1 MKRCN
6 ALSQLLLSLVALCI
20 AAVTSSAQVQLNA
33 VNTPVTIDFTGYT
46 ASGFAPAP
54 TSGQLNSNNWAST
67 GMSDG
72 ALSFGGTQTSGD
84 YARGEWTTGTTSGG
98 FYYINDGGNTRF
110 AIQPT
115 SADWNPG
122 TLTLRVRNSTGRAL
136 TRLAVGYD
144 LFVNNSGP
152 RANSFNFSY
161 STDGANFT
169 SVSGTCGGDYTSPEA
184 ANGLG
189 FVLASSKSLS
199 ITGLNVASGS
209 DVYLRWS
216 GADVTGSGSRDQ
228 FALDNIVVTSVHSV
242 NAAIAVSN
250 YTFNTSAAAISNPT
264 TDLTSIAH
272 AALVD
277 DAVSG
282 AITLPFTFYFNG
294 KPYDRIAISSNGWV
308 ALGNSSNSPV
318 FPATMN
324 SAPLNDP
331 EAWQFSNTQLVA
343 PLWDNLRTGVN
354 GAVSYATVGNTFKV
368 RWRSMEWPA
377 TAVSFITFELTLDQ
391 SCNNMTFSYTGGS
404 SSALQSATVGIINDA
419 SAAAPNNYWVFN
431 GNVAPGNLSN
441 NANNNANT
449 RLIAFGDLPSGVNP
463 AITANH
469 YEALRVE
476 GAATLNLGNVDA
488 NGGTTTATVTV
499 RNLGCNTVTVTQGNV
514 VYSNA
519 QFTSTVFSASVA
531 PGATTNVPVRFTG
544 VCPFDICPLDA
555 TMAINIPFGGGT
567 LPVVYPAGAS
577 LTVLGQE
584 THPMVASG
592 TLAGF
597 PVTTLGTSN
606 SVTVTLTNGGNIAY
620 TGSLSVS
627 GNVDDA
633 ALFTITPNPVTIPA
647 SGSTVVTLKFTP
659 TGERHAANA
668 NLSTW
673 IANYAGLA
681 LVVPQ
686 GNQTCNGGNLVSLP
700 IAASSSAPRV
710 SINVS
715 NSTEIPNNQG
725 IPTLDIGNRAYT
737 PGASASEP
745 LAYSETFLVKNTGS
759 AEVTVNDIVR
769 GATGNLNDR
778 FVATATRISGNATL
792 LPGNEAV
799 YLVTYTPTKTTDDFP
814 YFQPGVY
821 SSTPVANAFVTGDA
835 TYAVNTVLSAVSGG
849 SSVVPAVAGFWH
861 NYKNGVASTFAP
873 SENLTQNGTVN
884 ATADIFRGFMQTV
897 AAPASTSNQGPT
909 NSAGAPVL
917 GTGGGGSLPNNLFV
931 NGSAAVVVGPAPNGL
946 TVTSYYGAVGD
957 VLPNGATIT
966 NAGQPGTTSFYV
978 VNTGTANA
986 RFYVRKTVVNDA
998 TNPGA
1003 FSVSVPIPGDNANSA
1018 NSLIP
1023 ISSETINS
1031 VDYHVFTLEP
1041 LYLQGGAGNSRA
1053 YVRFDV
1059 TFKPNKSNTPDI
1071 TTIGQARTADIE
1083 ILTDANLPESASA
1096 STEPRNDLT
1105 PYFIRITG
1113 QTLFND
1119 PAFFIGSQQITTT
1132 VDFGSHELADATSSN
1147 YPFGSFYPAG
1157 VGYFA
1162 PADEL
1167 GRRGLTVGTAGP
1179 KAFGVR
1185 DTVITIALE
1194 NRGNAPMVFNNM
1206 TDLQA
1211 FALSGSP
1218 GTFTVAKVTTQ
1229 TNINSAGSGEP
1240 AAATF
1245 PFTLNTGGQRL
1256 IMWVRYDAGARSTG
1270 SVGLSNGT
1278 IRLVQSPLSNPA
1290 VSTVS
1295 LSGSTM
1301 GRGIRPFPIVNID
1314 GGVTTMTIIDGTE
1327 RMAPVHRAARPA
1339 IFDNYCNLGGVN
1351 VNRDTVRIPLTIG
1364 NGIPA
1369 PTQAGGSLAD
1379 DNVND
1384 NAVTDVTFDMNN
1396 VVVDSLITGGI
1407 IIPGASTSF
1416 VLDYSSPVVIRN
1428 NFGTVVRTQ
1437 DISNAANRKV
1447 TVSGSQTMTFT
1458 VLLRPTTLNATPNS
1472 LKARVRV
1479 AHNSRNNNIDFRNDA
1494 GQSHTRNSNPDE
1506 FGDVYKW
1513 MDFVVEGSSLRPG
1526 LRLEAGNNGGM
1537 MGNYIAP
1544 NATISDFNLS
1554 YPYLPGVFVGDSSWT
1569 GLTLRNSQVTT
1580 VGTDVSTGKVGI
1592 KAIFIEGVD
1601 FPDFEIVG
1609 FNLPTSTVEPNPI
1622 AFPVGAGAN
1631 NGSSI
1636 LVSGKNFIQWV
1647 ASFNGTE
1654 IGSPYILDRNMVGQG
1669 EVSLY
1674 VHFKPRR
1681 VVNGVNKDIRRAV
1694 LRVVTTD
1701 LCSPEIVYNLEARA
1715 LNSELTLSTHTI
1727 DFGNVQVKDVAH
1739 QTITVTNNGNSPA
1752 FFNTATVPAVFP
1764 SGPLYSHNFSLYPLG
1779 FSVFATN
1786 PPNNFSLIGDITT
1799 PLNPGDSRTIG
1810 IEFAPSENGRKD
1822 ADLHIT
1828 YIPEVPPTLS
1838 NGNIEEVEVIGRGVA
1853 PVTIT
1858 TTPANGIVEF
1868 GNVVVGT
1875 TKTLPVT
1882 LTNTGSA
1889 SLRLDLPAATMG
1901 KFSHNMGSATSVV
1914 IDGGKSVT
1922 IDFTYA
1928 PTAFG
1933 NDEETFVINVPNGF
1947 GTSSISIVTR
1957 GTGASGA
1964 ALSASDITFPITRV
1978 FTRNTENLFVN
1989 NSSNPN
1995 ASTVVFNGISGV
2007 NSSEFELHIGG
2018 VPVQIGSTFNIPAGA
2033 NSSNMEV
2040 IFAPNQLPATSGSVN
2055 IRNAELNFT
2064 VNGVPVAVTVRGE
2077 GAIPQV
2083 AFVSSD
2089 IVNGELDFGSIS
2101 GTAQRTVRVYNI
2113 GRFPLNVTQ
2122 LLLMGEDAGRFEL
2135 ANIQDVVLNANQ
2147 WIEVRITLVCGSTTS
2162 SVSDARLTAVSNSL
2176 QSRSVELRGSCA
2188 IPQIG
2193 ISATNLAFGRVEL
2206 GKSAEKTLTI
2216 RSATGQPL
2224 TVTGLMVDGANSG
2237 EFTIASTSKQL
2248 PATVAG
2254 SEELVAVIRFAPN
2267 AEGSKEAR
2275 VRIASTV
2282 GQTEVGVDGSA
2293 TVPGTVA
2300 LNQQSLN
2307 FGSLPVG
2314 KSRELSVVITNHS
2327 AVPAAI
2333 SSVAVEGDN
2342 RTMFVA
2348 DVTSGFTLQPTESRT
2363 VNVVF
2368 TPTDN
2373 GSKFALLR
2381 FMTASGT
2388 QPVAALMGKGGSAK
2402 ISVAN
2407 VADFGSVKA
2416 SEFREMEITIT
2427 STGDETLEIN
2437 NAYISGPSR
2446 EEFSVV
2452 TPMPISIESNKSANI
2467 KVRFMPTEGG
2477 NKVAYLNLLNNSG
2490 NPGTVELRGNSITTG
2505 VTGEPIAVAFGITQT
2520 YPNPFNEMTTVA
2532 YTLSARSNV
2541 VVRVFNQL
2549 GEEVATLVNG
2559 VQNGGEHTVAFKAG
2573 ILPAGSYVVRLE
2585 AGDQVATQKITLVK

>member
-6 ALSQLLLSLVALCI
+6 ALSQLLLGLVAFCI
-20 AAVTSSAQVQLNA
+20 AAATGSAQVQLNA

-54 TSGQLNSNNWAST
+54 TSGQLNSNSWAST

-72 ALSFGGTQTSGD
+72 ALSFGGTQTAGD
-84 YARGEWTTGTTSGG
+84 YARGEWVTGTTSGG
-98 FYYINDGGNTRF
+98 FYYINSGGNTRF
-110 AIQPT
+110 VIQPT
-115 SADWNPG
+115 GADWNPG
-122 TLTLRVRNSTGRAL
+122 TLTLRVQNTTGRTL

-152 RANSFNFSY
+152 RANAFNFSY
-161 STDGANFT
+161 STDGTNFT
-169 SVSGTCGGDYTSPEA
+169 SVGGNCGGNYTSPEA
-184 ANGLG
+184 ADGAG
-189 FVLASSKSLS
+189 FVLGASKSLS
-199 ITGLNVASGS
+199 ITGLNVANGNFI
-209 DVYLRWS
+209 YLRWN
-216 GADVTGSGSRDQ
+216 GADVTGSGNRDQ
-228 FALDNIVVTSVHSV
+228 FGLDNIVVTSVHSV
-242 NAAIAVSN
+242 NTAIAVSN
-250 YTFNTSAAAISNPT
+250 YTFNSSATAISNPT
-264 TDLTSIAH
+264 TDLGTVAH

-277 DAVSG
+277 DAVSN
-282 AITLPFTFYFNG
+282 AITLPFTFFFNG

-308 ALGNSSNSPV
+308 ALGNSSNNPV
-318 FPATMN
+318 FPATMG

-331 EAWQFSNTQLVA
+331 EAWQFDNTQLVA

-391 SCNNMTFSYTGGS
+391 SCNAITFSYTNGS
-404 SSALQSATVGIINDA
+404 NSALQSATVGLINDA
-419 SAAAPNNYWVFN
+419 DNAAPNNYWVFN
-431 GNVAPGNLSN
+431 GNVAAGNLTN
-441 NANNNANT
+441 NANSNANT
-449 RLIAFGDLPSGVNP
+449 RLISFNNLPSGGTP

-469 YEALRVE
+469 YEALRIE
-476 GAATLNLGNVDA
+476 GNATVNLGNVDA
-488 NGGTTTATVTV
+488 NGGTANTDITI
-499 RNLGCNTVTVTQGNV
+499 RNLGCNAVTLTQGNV

-519 QFTSTVFSASVA
+519 QFTSPAFSATIA
-531 PGATTNVPVRFTG
+531 PGATATAPIRFTG
-544 VCPFDICPLDA
+544 VCPFDACPLEA
-555 TMAINIPFGGGT
+555 TMALSIPFGGGT

-584 THPMVASG
+584 THPMVAAG
-592 TLAGF
+592 TLAAF

-606 SVTVTLTNGGNIAY
+606 SVTVTLTNGGNVDY
-620 TGSLSVS
+620 TGTLNIS

-633 ALFTITPNPVTIPA
+633 ALFTITPNPVTIA
-647 SGSTVVTLKFTP
+647 ANGSTVVTVKFTP
-659 TGERHAANA
+659 NGARHVANA
-668 NLSTW
+668 NVSTW

-686 GNQTCNGGNLVSLP
+686 GNQTCNGANLASLP
-700 IAASSSAPRV
+700 ISASSTAPRV

-715 NSTEIPNNQG
+715 NSTEITNNQG

-737 PGASASEP
+737 PTPGTPDQP

-759 AEVTVNDIVR
+759 AEVTINDIVR
-769 GATGNLNDR
+769 GATGNLNGR
-778 FVATATRISGNATL
+778 FVASAVRISGNAKL

-799 YLVTYTPTKTTDDFP
+799 YRVTYTPEKTTSDFP
-814 YFQPGVY
+814 YFEPTVYTATPG
-821 SSTPVANAFVTGDA
+821 AGAFVTA
-835 TYAVNTVLSAVSGG
+835 NSTYAVNTLLSGATG
-849 SSVVPAVAGFWH
+849 SSAVVPAVAGFWH
-861 NYKNGVASTFAP
+861 NYKNGAASTFAP
-873 SENLTQNGTVN
+873 SENLTQNGTIN
-884 ATADIFRGFMQTV
+884 ATADIFRGFMRTV

-909 NSAGAPVL
+909 NAAGAPVL
-917 GTGGGGSLPNNLFV
+917 ASGALMV
-931 NGSAAVVVGPAPNGL
+931 NGAAAVNVGTAPNGL

-957 VLPNGATIT
+957 VLPNGAAIT

-986 RFYVRKTVVNDA
+986 RYYVRKTVVNDD

-1003 FSVSVPIPGDNANSA
+1003 FSISVPIPGDNANSA

-1023 ISSETINS
+1023 VSSETING

-1041 LYLQGGAGNSRA
+1041 LYLQGAAGNSRA

-1059 TFKPNKSNTPDI
+1059 TFRPNRSNTPDI
-1071 TTIGQARTADIE
+1071 TTIGQNRAADIE
-1083 ILTDANLPESASA
+1083 ILTDANLPSTATASV
-1096 STEPRNDLT
+1096 EPRNDRA
-1105 PYFIRITG
+1105 PYYIHITG

-1119 PAFFIGSQQITTT
+1119 PAFFIGSDQITTT

-1167 GRRGLTVGTAGP
+1167 GRRGLTVGAVGP

-1185 DTVITIALE
+1185 DTVITIAIE

-1218 GTFTVAKVTTQ
+1218 GTFSVVKVTTQ
-1229 TNINSAGSGEP
+1229 TNINNAGNGEP

-1245 PFTLNTGGQRL
+1245 PFTLNANGQRI
-1256 IMWVRYDAGARSTG
+1256 IMWVRYDAGARTTG
-1270 SVGLSNGT
+1270 AVGLSNGT
-1278 IRLVQSPLSNPA
+1278 IRLVQSPLANPA

-1295 LSGSTM
+1295 LSGSVM

-1314 GGVTTMTIIDGTE
+1314 GGAATTMIIDGTE
-1327 RMAPVHRAARPA
+1327 RVAPVHRAARPA
-1339 IFDNYCNLGGVN
+1339 IFDNYCGLGGVQ

-1369 PTQAGGSLAD
+1369 PTQAGGSLAQ

-1384 NAVTDVTFDMNN
+1384 NAVTDVTFNMNN
-1396 VVVDSLITGGI
+1396 VVVDSLLNSGI

-1416 VLDYSSPVVIRN
+1416 ILDYSSPVVIRN
-1428 NFGTVVRTQ
+1428 SFGTVVRTQ
-1437 DISNAANRKV
+1437 DISNAADRNV
-1447 TVSGSQTMTFT
+1447 TVSGGQTMTFT
-1458 VLLRPTTLNATPNS
+1458 VLLRPTTLSATPNS

-1479 AHNSRNNNIDFRNDA
+1479 AHSSRNNSVDFRNDA
-1494 GQSHTRNSNPDE
+1494 GQSQTHNSNPSE

-1513 MDFVVEGSSLRPG
+1513 MDLVVEGSSLRPG
-1526 LRLEAGNNGGM
+1526 LRLEAGNNGAM

-1544 NATISDFNLS
+1544 NATINDFNLP
-1554 YPYLPGVFVGDSSWT
+1554 YPYLPGVFVGDSSYT
-1569 GLTLRNSQVTT
+1569 ALTLRNSQVTT
-1580 VGTDVSTGKVGI
+1580 VGTDVSTGKIGI
-1592 KAIFIEGVD
+1592 KSITIEGVD

-1622 AFPVGAGAN
+1622 AFPVAAGAN

-1636 LVSGKNFIQWV
+1636 LVSGKSFVQWV
-1647 ASFNGTE
+1647 ASFSGSE
-1654 IGSPYILDRNMVGQG
+1654 IGSPYILDRNAVGQG

-1681 VVNGVNKDIRRAV
+1681 LVNGANKDIRRAI

-1727 DFGNVQVKDVAH
+1727 DFGNVQVNDVAQ
-1739 QTITVTNNGNSPA
+1739 QTITITNNGNSPA
-1752 FFNTATVPAVFP
+1752 FFNTATVPFVFP
-1764 SGPLYSHNFSLYPLG
+1764 SSALYSHDFSLFPLG
-1779 FSVFATN
+1779 FSLFSTH
-1786 PPNNFSLIGDITT
+1786 PPHNFSLIGDITT

-1810 IEFAPSENGRKD
+1810 IEFAPSQNGRKD
-1822 ADLHIT
+1822 ATMHIT

-1838 NGNIEEVEVIGRGVA
+1838 NGNIEQVELIGRGVA
-1853 PVTIT
+1853 PVTLT
-1858 TTPANGIVEF
+1858 TDPASGILNF

-1875 TKTLPVT
+1875 TKTMPIT
-1882 LTNTGSA
+1882 LTNTGAA
-1889 SLRLDLPAATMG
+1889 SLRLELPAATMG
-1901 KFSHNMGSATSVV
+1901 KFSHNMGNATSVV
-1914 IDGGKSVT
+1914 IDGGKSIT
-1922 IDFTYA
+1922 IEFTYA

-1933 NDEETFVINVPNGF
+1933 NDEETFVITVPNGF

-1957 GTGASGA
+1957 GAGASGA

-2007 NSSEFELHIGG
+2007 NSNEFELHMNGA
-2018 VPVQIGSTFNIPAGA
+2018 PVQIGATFSIPAGA

-2040 IFAPNQLPATSGSVN
+2040 VFAPNQLPATSGSIN

-2064 VNGVPVAVTVRGE
+2064 VNGVVVSVAVKGE

-2101 GTAQRTVRVYNI
+2101 GTGQRSVRVYNV

-2135 ANIQDVVLNANQ
+2135 ANIQDVVLDANE
-2147 WIEVRITLVCGSTTS
+2147 WIEVRITLVCGGTTS
-2162 SVSDARLTAVSNSL
+2162 TVSDARLTAVSNSL
-2176 QSRSVELRGSCA
+2176 QSRSVELRGACA

-2206 GKSAEKTLTI
+2206 GKSVEKTLII

-2224 TVTGLMVDGANSG
+2224 TVTGLMVDGTNRSDFA
-2237 EFTIASTSKQL
+2237 IASTSKQL
-2248 PATVAG
+2248 PATVSG
-2254 SEELVAVIRFAPN
+2254 SEEFVAIVRFAPN
-2267 AEGSKEAR
+2267 AEGAKEAR
-2275 VRIASTV
+2275 VRVASTV
-2282 GQTEVGVDGSA
+2282 GQTEVAVDGSA
-2293 TVPGTVA
+2293 VVPGTVV

-2314 KSRELSVVITNHS
+2314 KSRELAVVITNHA
-2327 AVPAAI
+2327 AVPVAI
-2333 SSVAVEGDN
+2333 TSVAVEGDD
-2342 RTMFVA
+2342 RAMFSA
-2348 DVTSGFTLQPTESRT
+2348 DATGAFTLQPTESRT

-2407 VADFGSVKA
+2407 VADFGSVNA
-2416 SEFREMEITIT
+2416 NEFREMEIAVT
-2427 STGDETLEIN
+2427 STGDETLVLN
-2437 NAYISGPSR
+2437 NAYVSGPSR

-2452 TPMPISIESNKSANI
+2452 TAMPVSIESGKTVNV
-2467 KVRFMPTEGG
+2467 KVRFMPKEGG

-2490 NPGTVELRGNSITTG
+2490 NAGTVELRGNSITTG
-2505 VTGEPIAVAFGITQT
+2505 VTGEPVSVAFGITQT

-2541 VVRVFNQL
+2541 VVRVFDQL

-2559 VQNGGEHTVAFKAG
+2559 VQEGGNHTATFKAG